1 MNANTISAY
10 VAPQE
15 DPDLDKTQPGYVG
28 ISEETP
34 EA

>member
-1 MNANTISAY
+1 MDVNTISAY

-15 DPDLDKTQPGYVG
+15 DPSLDKTQPGYVG